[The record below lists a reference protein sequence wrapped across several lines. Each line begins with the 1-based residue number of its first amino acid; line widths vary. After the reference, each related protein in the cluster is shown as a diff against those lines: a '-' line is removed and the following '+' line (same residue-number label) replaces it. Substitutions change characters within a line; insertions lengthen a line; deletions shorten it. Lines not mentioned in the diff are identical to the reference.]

1 MFVCVVY
8 DTSRAY
14 EFYFYCILLQ
24 LRRKYLAELMLV
36 SRAVRTAAV
45 CGYVSTEWE
54 PMHGSG
60 KRFDHIPNRASLSP
74 ECFDWEHEFLWSVIG
89 LFHDNLVETSALE
102 ENSID
107 SGWRS
112 YSVAL
117 NSLCIQ
123 VCKTG
128 ATDPRCYSHP

>member
-1 MFVCVVY
+1 MYVCVVY
-8 DTSRAY
+8 EISRVY

-36 SRAVRTAAV
+36 SRAVRTAVV

-54 PMHGSG
+54 PMHESG
-60 KRFDHIPNRASLSP
+60 KRFDHIPNRTSLSP
-74 ECFDWEHEFLWSVIG
+74 ECFHWEHESLWSVIG
-89 LFHDNLVETSALE
+89 LFHDTTSLKRLH
-102 ENSID
+102 SID

-123 VCKTG
+123 VCNTG
-128 ATDPRCYSHP
+128 PTDPRGYSHP